1 MALITMMFTD
11 VVESS
16 ATKRDTSLGRDNR
29 ERDHAYLTQ
38 VQTPHFEL
46 VRACYNAH
54 GGREVSTMG
63 DAFFLAFD
71 DPAEAVRCAVQ
82 IQQRLTET
90 PIRTPRGALR
100 LRIGIHSGFP
110 EFFEGSWH
118 GTDVDT
124 TARVEA
130 AATERQILVSARTY
144 EITRD
149 MTDAKFHACGEFA
162 LKGVGSIALWD
173 VDWDGHGPRRPAAL
187 PVEEFRRRKR
197 LKMIVGTT
205 AALILV
211 MGTGGYRYWATHHVV
226 QPPDFKFSVRDR
238 RTVAVMGFKNLGKPD
253 VEWLANALSEMLSTE
268 LGSTDAVRTI
278 SPDEVST
285 AKADLGLAILPTF
298 NIATLSRIH
307 RILRSEYVISG
318 AYVAMGNQPD
328 DSIHID
334 VHVQDA
340 NSGETISSFG
350 EDGTIGTLSATLRK
364 AGAELFS
371 RLGIPDPSAGGNTNV
386 KTILPSD
393 PEALRLYSEGVAR
406 LRVFDALGARDLLQ
420 KSIALEPNL
429 ALPHFGLAR
438 AWKLLG
444 YDGQAR
450 DEAKKAVALS
460 ADLPRPD
467 QKSIEAEYRELNS
480 EWDEAIAGYQAL
492 WEFYPD
498 EPNYAL
504 ALANAQTSAG
514 KGQEALGTLAKL
526 GGQPQMKDDPRVDLY
541 VALAAESLSDIHKQ
555 RDAAESAAEKATRQ
569 ESRLLEAHA
578 YWQLCLAYNDLDEFQ
593 KGEAACNASSSA
605 APFDDVIKARTQ
617 TVLASIMLAQ
627 GHSAEA
633 LEMRRQALETARKIG
648 SQKDI
653 IGALMN
659 QANLLATEGQVA
671 EAQES
676 ERKAIAIARE
686 IGDKKQLLDLE
697 NNLAS
702 DFETDGDYQQAKRM
716 YEDSLKTAQEIGD
729 QDGISTAIQN
739 LGSLSLQTGDVTL
752 AEKEVRQA
760 LGISQDQHL
769 QRTTAFALNNLGDIE
784 MVKGNLAEARKNY
797 ESGLKLFTEA
807 GDQPDIAVTRLSLAK
822 LAIED
827 GKVTEAES
835 LARQAI
841 QEFRADKLTDNEAD
855 ARNALAR
862 ALISE
867 GNVTAAQ
874 GEIDRVTKI
883 AVQDFAIK
891 ISLAITAARLKA
903 RSGKIEEARRD
914 LNSQLKEAKARNLVG
929 LQFDTRLALAEITA
943 PSDSK
948 SKVALLAALDQD
960 AKNSGYLLVAGKAEL
975 LRAPPLR

>member
-1 MALITMMFTD
+1 
-11 VVESS
+11 
-16 ATKRDTSLGRDNR
+16 
-29 ERDHAYLTQ
+29 
-38 VQTPHFEL
+38 
-46 VRACYNAH
+46 
-54 GGREVSTMG
+54 MG

-71 DPAEAVRCAVQ
+71 DPAEAVRCAVR
-82 IQQRLTET
+82 IQQRLSDT
-90 PIRTPRGALR
+90 PIETPRGALR

-124 TARVEA
+124 AARVEA
-130 AATERQILVSARTY
+130 AATECQILISAQTY

-149 MTDAKFHACGEFA
+149 MTDGKFYSRGEFA
-162 LKGVGSIALWD
+162 LKGVGNIALWE
-173 VDWDGHGPRRPAAL
+173 VDWDGHAPRPTAA
-187 PVEEFRRRKR
+187 PTIEEVQRKKR
-197 LKMIVGTT
+197 LKMIVGT
-205 AALILV
+205 AVALILV
-211 MGTGGYRYWATHHVV
+211 LGTGSYWYWATHHVV
-226 QPPDFKFSVRDR
+226 QPPDVTFPVRDR

-307 RILRSEYVISG
+307 RILGSEYVVSG
-318 AYVAMGNQPD
+318 AYVAMGNQPS

-350 EDGTIGTLSATLRK
+350 EDGTIGSLPAALRK

-371 RLGIPDPSAGGNTNV
+371 RLGIQDQSAGGNTNV

-480 EWDEAIAGYQAL
+480 EWGEAIAGYQAL
-492 WEFYPD
+492 WELYSD

-514 KGQEALGTLAKL
+514 KGQDALGTLAKL
-526 GGQPQMKDDPRVDLY
+526 GGQLQMKDDPRVDLY

-569 ESRLLEAHA
+569 ESRLLAAHA
-578 YWQLCLAYNDLDEFQ
+578 YWQLCLAYNDLGEFQ

-659 QANLLATEGQVA
+659 LANLLATEGQIA

-676 ERKAIAIARE
+676 ERRAIAIARE
-686 IGDKKQLLDLE
+686 IGDKKQLLALE

-702 DFETDGDYQQAKRM
+702 DLETEGDYLQAKGLF
-716 YEDSLKTAQEIGD
+716 EDSLKTAQEIGD
-729 QDGISTAIQN
+729 QGGISTALQN
-739 LGSLSLQTGDVTL
+739 LGALSLQMGDLAL
-752 AEKEVRQA
+752 AEKDVRQS
-760 LGISQDQHL
+760 LSTSQDAHL
-769 QRTTAFALNNLGDIE
+769 PSITAFAFNYLGDIE
-784 MVKGNLAEARKNY
+784 LAKGNFTEARKSY
-797 ESGLKLFTEA
+797 ESALKFFSDA
-807 GDQPDIAVTRLSLAK
+807 GDRPNIAGTRLSLAK
-822 LAIED
+822 LALEE
-827 GKVTEAES
+827 GKITEAEALS
-835 LARQAI
+835 RQAI
-841 QEFRADKLTDNEAD
+841 QEFHAEKLADSEAD
-855 ARNALAR
+855 ARGMLAR
-862 ALISE
+862 SLILDGGLADAQQE
-867 GNVTAAQ
+867 VDAAEKLGAQ
-874 GEIDRVTKI
+874 DRMVR
-883 AVQDFAIK
+883 
-891 ISLAITAARLKA
+891 ISLAITSARLRA
-903 RSGKIEEARRD
+903 RTGKLKEARQD
-914 LNSQLKEAKARNLVG
+914 LDSQLKETKERKLVA
-929 LQFDTRLALAEITA
+929 LQYEIRLASAEIEAA
-943 PSDSK
+943 PDSK
-948 SKVALLAALDQD
+948 SKGASLAALERD
-960 AKNSGYLLVAGKAEL
+960 AKYSGYLLVATKAQHL
-975 LRAPPLR
+975 SVR

>member
-16 ATKRDTSLGRDNR
+16 AAKRDTSLGRDTR

-46 VRACYNAH
+46 VRACCNAH
-54 GGREVSTMG
+54 GGREVATMG

-71 DPAEAVRCAVQ
+71 DPAEAVRCAVR
-82 IQQRLTET
+82 IQKRLSDT
-90 PIRTPRGALR
+90 PIETPRGALR

-124 TARVEA
+124 AARVEA
-130 AATERQILVSARTY
+130 AATECQILISAQTY

-149 MTDAKFHACGEFA
+149 MTDAKFYPRGEFA
-162 LKGVGSIALWD
+162 LKGVGDIALWE
-173 VDWDGHGPRRPAAL
+173 VDWDGHGPRPTAA
-187 PVEEFRRRKR
+187 PTIEEVQRRKR
-197 LKMIVGTT
+197 LKMIVGT
-205 AALILV
+205 AVALILV
-211 MGTGGYRYWATHHVV
+211 LGTGAYWYWATHHVF
-226 QPPDFKFSVRDR
+226 QPPDVKFPVTDR

-285 AKADLGLAILPTF
+285 AKVDLGLAILPTF

-307 RILRSEYVISG
+307 RILGSEYVVSG
-318 AYVAMGNQPD
+318 AYIAMGNQPSD
-328 DSIHID
+328 PIHID
-334 VHVQDA
+334 VHVQGV
-340 NSGETISSFG
+340 NSGETIPSFG
-350 EDGTIGTLSATLRK
+350 VDGTIGTLPATLRK
-364 AGAELFS
+364 AGTELFS
-371 RLGIPDPSAGGNTNV
+371 RLGIQDQSASGNTNV

-492 WEFYPD
+492 WELYSD

-526 GGQPQMKDDPRVDLY
+526 GGQPQMKEDPRVDLY

-578 YWQLCLAYNDLDEFQ
+578 YWQLCLAYNDLGEFQ

-659 QANLLATEGQVA
+659 LANLLATEGQVA

-702 DFETDGDYQQAKRM
+702 DFQTDGDYQQAKRM
-716 YEDSLKTAQEIGD
+716 YEESLKTAQEIGD

-739 LGSLSLQTGDVTL
+739 LGSLSLQMGDVTL

-760 LGISQDQHL
+760 LGISQDRHL

-784 MVKGNLAEARKNY
+784 MVKGNFAEARKNY

-807 GDQPDIAVTRLSLAK
+807 GDQPNIAVTRLSLAK
-822 LAIED
+822 LALEE

-841 QEFRADKLTDNEAD
+841 QGFQADKLTDNEAD

-862 ALISE
+862 ALFSE

-874 GEIDRVTKI
+874 GEIDRATKI
-883 AVQDFAIK
+883 AVQDFAIR

-914 LNSQLKEAKARNLVG
+914 LNSQLKEAKARNLMG
-929 LQFDTRLALAEITA
+929 LQFDTRLALAEIA
-943 PSDSK
+943 ASSDSK
-948 SKVALLAALDQD
+948 SKETLLVALDQD
-960 AKNSGYLLVAGKAEL
+960 ARNSGYLLAATKAKR
-975 LRAPPLR
+975 LRSSQ

>member
-1 MALITMMFTD
+1 MMFTD

-16 ATKRDTSLGRDNR
+16 AAKRDTSLGRDAR

-46 VRACYNAH
+46 VRACCNAH
-54 GGREVSTMG
+54 GGREVATMG

-71 DPAEAVRCAVQ
+71 DPAEAVRCAVR
-82 IQQRLTET
+82 IQQRLSDT
-90 PIRTPRGALR
+90 PIETPRGALR

-124 TARVEA
+124 ASRVEA
-130 AATERQILVSARTY
+130 AATECQILISAQTY

-149 MTDAKFHACGEFA
+149 MTDAKFYPRGEFA
-162 LKGVGSIALWD
+162 LKGVGDIGLWE
-173 VDWDGHGPRRPAAL
+173 VDWDGHAPRPTAA
-187 PVEEFRRRKR
+187 PTIEEVQRRKR

-205 AALILV
+205 VALILV
-211 MGTGGYRYWATHHVV
+211 LGTGAYWYRATHRVV
-226 QPPDFKFSVRDR
+226 QPPDVTFPVRDR

-253 VEWLANALSEMLSTE
+253 VEWMANALSEMLSTE

-285 AKADLGLAILPTF
+285 AKVDLGLAILPTF

-307 RILRSEYVISG
+307 RILGSEYVVSG
-318 AYVAMGNQPD
+318 AYIAMGNQPG

-350 EDGTIGTLSATLRK
+350 EDSTIGTLPAALRR
-364 AGAELFS
+364 AGTELFS
-371 RLGIPDPSAGGNTNV
+371 RLGIQDQSAGGNTNV

-460 ADLPRPD
+460 SDLPRPD

-492 WEFYPD
+492 WELYSD

-526 GGQPQMKDDPRVDLY
+526 GDQPQMKDDPRVDLY

-578 YWQLCLAYNDLDEFQ
+578 YWQLCSAYYALGEYQ
-593 KGEAACNASSSA
+593 KGEAACNSSNGA
-605 APFDDVIKARTQ
+605 APFDDEIKARSQ
-617 TVLASIMLAQ
+617 TVWANIMEAR
-627 GHSAEA
+627 GNIPEA
-633 LEMRRQALETARKIG
+633 LSMRRQALDTARKLG
-648 SQKDI
+648 SQKDV
-653 IGALMN
+653 IGALQNLADMLSAQGN
-659 QANLLATEGQVA
+659 AKEARADYDEAFRIAQAIGDKLGLVKLENSLANDLSANGDFTGARGMYQRSL
-671 EAQES
+671 QT
-676 ERKAIAIARE
+676 ARE
-686 IGDKKQLLDLE
+686 IGDKGGIAMALE
-697 NNLAS
+697 NLSSIQLQQGHLTEAQ
-702 DFETDGDYQQAKRM
+702 DDAQQA
-716 YEDSLKTAQEIGD
+716 LALQQEAKLQGD
-729 QDGISTAIQN
+729 RPFA
-739 LGSLSLQTGDVTL
+739 L
-752 AEKEVRQA
+752 RA
-760 LGISQDQHL
+760 LGDFFL
-769 QRTTAFALNNLGDIE
+769 
-784 MVKGNLAEARKNY
+784 VKGDFAKAGDNY
-797 ESGLKLFTEA
+797 EESLRLSTEQNSPAAIAASRAALAGLKLEEGKPSEA
-807 GDQPDIAVTRLSLAK
+807 D
-822 LAIED
+822 
-827 GKVTEAES
+827 S
-835 LARQAI
+835 LARQAAE
-841 QEFRADKLTDNEAD
+841 EFSAEKLVDSEAD
-855 ARNALAR
+855 ARTTLAR
-862 ALISE
+862 VLMEE
-867 GNVTAAQ
+867 GKLTEARNEA
-874 GEIDRVTKI
+874 DRGLKLSP
-883 AVQDFAIK
+883 QDRI
-891 ISLAITAARLKA
+891 IRLSLAVTNARLKG
-903 RSGKIEEARRD
+903 REGKKLEAR
-914 LNSQLKEAKARNLVG
+914 KELADSLTEAEKMALVG
-929 LQFDTRLALAEITA
+929 LSLEIKLAQVEVEA
-943 PSDSK
+943 PSDPG
-948 SKVALLAALDQD
+948 LAKQRLHEVEDD
-960 AKNSGYLLVAGKAEL
+960 ARAKGYLLLASAAQRSRNKLV
-975 LRAPPLR
+975 P